1 MARRS
6 VGSVSRMRVSS
17 VTTPSLSGTLK
28 STRMKTRFPRRSRS
42 LMVSLFIV
50 QEVASD
56 EWLVARRAS
65 PFLPPLSQ
73 PISSEFGGQE
83 FDEVA
88 ATAGIAPLVVVPGQ
102 DFYAAVADNFGVFG
116 IDNRG
121 IRIPLEVGRDEF
133 FLGVGEDAL
142 HRAIGGG
149 FQRGVD
155 GFLSGGLVDKDGQV
169 DNANVGRGDAH
180 GIAVE
185 LALQLGNDKVEG
197 FGGAG
202 GAGNHVDGGG

>member
-1 MARRS
+1 
-6 VGSVSRMRVSS
+6 MRVSS

-28 STRMKTRFPRRSRS
+28 STRMETRFPRRSRS

-102 DFYAAVADNFGVFG
+102 DFYAAVADNFGVFSVDNGG
-116 IDNRG
+116 IG
-121 IRIPLEVGRDEF
+121 IPVEVGGDEF
-133 FLGVGEDAL
+133 LFRVTENAFHGTVC
-142 HRAIGGG
+142 GG
-149 FQRGVD
+149 F
-155 GFLSGGLVDKDGQV
+155 
-169 DNANVGRGDAH
+169 
-180 GIAVE
+180 
-185 LALQLGNDKVEG
+185 
-197 FGGAG
+197 
-202 GAGNHVDGGG
+202 

>member
-1 MARRS
+1 
-6 VGSVSRMRVSS
+6 MRVSS

-102 DFYAAVADNFGVFG
+102 DFYAAVADDLCVFG
-116 IDNRG
+116 IDDGG
-121 IRIPLEVGRDEF
+121 IRIAFEVGGDEF
-133 FLGVGEDAL
+133 FLGVGENAL
-142 HRAIGGG
+142 HRAVGSG
-149 FQRGVD
+149 FQCGVY
-155 GFLSGGLVDKDGQV
+155 GILGGGLVDEDGEI
-169 DNANVGRGDAH
+169 DDADVGRGHAH
-180 GIAVE
+180 GVAVE
-185 LALQLGNDKVEG
+185 LALQFGNDEMQRL
-197 FGGAG
+197 GGAG
-202 GAGNHVDGGG
+202 GAGD

>member
-6 VGSVSRMRVSS
+6 VGIDSRMRVSS

-42 LMVSLFIV
+42 LMVSLFMV
-50 QEVASD
+50 QEAASD

-73 PISSEFGGQE
+73 PISLELGGQE
-83 FDEVA
+83 LDEVA
-88 ATAGIAPLVVVPGQ
+88 ATAGVAPLVVVPGQ
-102 DFYAAVADNFGVFG
+102 NFHAAVADDLCVFG
-116 IDNRG
+116 IDYGR
-121 IRIPLEVGRDEF
+121 IRIAFEVGGDEF
-133 FLGVGEDAL
+133 FLGVGEDAF

-155 GFLSGGLVDKDGQV
+155 GFLSGGLVDEDGQV
-169 DNANVGRGDAH
+169 H
-180 GIAVE
+180 
-185 LALQLGNDKVEG
+185 
-197 FGGAG
+197 
-202 GAGNHVDGGG
+202 

>member
-1 MARRS
+1 
-6 VGSVSRMRVSS
+6 MRVSS

-102 DFYAAVADNFGVFG
+102 NFYAAVADDFGVFG
-116 IDNRG
+116 IDDRG
-121 IRIPLEVGRDEF
+121 IGIAFEVGGDELF
-133 FLGVGEDAL
+133 FRVTEDTF
-142 HRAIGGG
+142 HRAVGGS

-155 GFLSGGLVDKDGQV
+155 GFLGGGLVYEYCEIHDAD
-169 DNANVGRGDAH
+169 VGRGNAH
-180 GIAVE
+180 GVAVE
-185 LALQLGNDKVEG
+185 LAL
-197 FGGAG
+197 
-202 GAGNHVDGGG
+202 